1 MRIAFLVLPNMLATS
16 LTNAYELFFA
26 AKQAAKMR
34 RLSIARDVELIK
46 VAANEERIE
55 LPSGLSFQPDQ
66 GIDDSLF
73 DIVYIPAL
81 WRNPAPMVKNN
92 PQIVEWIRTQY
103 EHGAIINGTGTGV
116 CFVAET
122 GLLDGR
128 PATTHWHHLEKFAIS
143 YPKVELKRQ
152 HFITTAGRLFCA
164 ASINAQTDLN
174 LHHVHRVFGK
184 NVSDHLAQHFSHEVR
199 QPFDKLSFNQDDNS
213 NHPDEVIL
221 QAQLWMQNNLSNHEV
236 SMQMLATV
244 IGMSQRNFNRRFRD
258 ATNLSPLKY
267 LQIQRLNQARELL
280 QNTNLSISEIAYRV
294 GYIDVSHFTKLF
306 RQFSSTTP
314 KEYRTTVRAKLF
326 SSKERNLDL

>member
-34 RLSIARDVELIK
+34 RLAAANNVELVK
-46 VAANEERIE
+46 VAMHEDRIE
-55 LPSGLSFQPDQ
+55 LPSGLSLQSDKL
-66 GIDDSLF
+66 IDDSLY
-73 DIVYIPAL
+73 DIVYVPAL
-81 WRNPAPMVKNN
+81 WRNPAPVVKNN
-92 PQIVEWIRTQY
+92 PEIVDWLRIQY

-116 CFVAET
+116 CFIAET
-122 GLLDGR
+122 GLLNNR

-143 YPKVELKRQ
+143 YPDVELKRQ
-152 HFITTAGRLFCA
+152 HFITSAGRLYCA

-174 LHHVHRVFGK
+174 LHHVHRTFGK
-184 NVSDHLAQHFSHEVR
+184 EVSDHLAQHFSHEVR

-221 QAQLWMQNNLSNHEV
+221 QAQLWMQNNLSNHDV
-236 SMQMLATV
+236 SIESLASLL
-244 IGMSQRNFNRRFRD
+244 GMSQRNFNRRFRD
-258 ATNLSPLKY
+258 ATNLSPLKF
-267 LQIQRLNQARELL
+267 LQSQRLSQARDLL

-294 GYIDVSHFTKLF
+294 GYIDVSYFTKLF
-306 RQFSSTTP
+306 RRFSSATP

-326 SSKERNLDL
+326 SSKR

>member
-34 RLSIARDVELIK
+34 RLSIAKDVELIK
-46 VAANEERIE
+46 VAVDEQRIE

-143 YPKVELKRQ
+143 YPEVELKRQ

-184 NVSDHLAQHFSHEVR
+184 EVSDHLAQHFSHEVR

-221 QAQLWMQNNLSNHEV
+221 QAQLWMQHNLSNHEV
-236 SMQMLATV
+236 SMQKLATV

-326 SSKERNLDL
+326 SIRESL

>member
-26 AKQAAKMR
+26 AKQAARMR
-34 RLSIARDVELIK
+34 KLSVANDVELVK
-46 VAANEERIE
+46 VAIDVNRIE
-55 LPSGLSFQPDQ
+55 LASGLSLQPDQ
-66 GIDDSLF
+66 GLDGSMF

-81 WRNPAPMVKNN
+81 WRNPAPVVKNN
-92 PQIVEWIRTQY
+92 PTIIAWIRSQY

-128 PATTHWHHLEKFAIS
+128 PATTHWHHLERFAAD
-143 YPKVELKRQ
+143 YPEVELKRQ
-152 HFITTAGRLFCA
+152 HFITAAGRLFCA

-184 NVSDHLAQHFSHEVR
+184 EVSDHLAQHFSHEVR
-199 QPFDKLSFNQDDNS
+199 QPFDKLSFNQQDNS
-213 NHPDEVIL
+213 NHPDESIL
-221 QAQLWMQNNLSNHEV
+221 QAQLWIQNNFSNHDV
-236 SMQMLATV
+236 SMQVLAKV
-244 IGMSQRNFNRRFRD
+244 LGMSQRNFNRRFRD

-267 LQIQRLNQARELL
+267 LQSRRLNQARDLL

-294 GYIDVSHFTKLF
+294 GYTDVSYFTKLF

-314 KEYRTTVRAKLF
+314 KGYRTTVRAKMF
-326 SSKERNLDL
+326 SSTEAD

>member
-34 RLSIARDVELIK
+34 RLSIAKDVELIK
-46 VAANEERIE
+46 VAVDEQRIE

-143 YPKVELKRQ
+143 YPEVELKRQ

-184 NVSDHLAQHFSHEVR
+184 EVSDHLAQHFSHEVR

-236 SMQMLATV
+236 SMQKLATV

-326 SSKERNLDL
+326 SIRESL